1 ETLRARSSLAN
12 CYYAAGRYEEAISQ
26 FAQVLQDRER
36 VLGPDHPDTLRSRG
50 SLANSY
56 RAAGLPQEALG
67 RHRGLL
73 PDRERVLG
81 PDHLSTQATRKNLAS
96 TEAELAG
103 GPGKAIGGEA

>member
-1 ETLRARSSLAN
+1 
-12 CYYAAGRYEEAISQ
+12 
-26 FAQVLQDRER
+26 VLQDRQR
-36 VLGPDHPDTLRSRG
+36 VLGPDHPETLRSRG

-81 PDHLSTQATRKNLAS
+81 PDHASTQATRKNLAS

-103 GPGKAIGGEA
+103 GGKGLAGRDLGIRGSRE